1 MLLDQVTETQIQ
13 AGRILGGAAMVALLA
28 APMFRRQAQT
38 IRLIAAGVYI
48 AALAGFA
55 LYFLL

>member
-28 APMFRRQAQT
+28 APMFRRRAQT

-48 AALAGFA
+48 AALAGFV